1 MKGIKLKD
9 IAERFNVS
17 VSTVSKAISG
27 YSDIRNETK
36 KKILEYVKKVNFRPN
51 SIASSLKTKKTKT
64 IGIVIPDMQ
73 NLFFTKILQSIVN
86 SATSEGYRSILTCSN
101 ESYER
106 EVECVDE
113 LINNK
118 VEAIFIALS
127 DKTTEYSHLQRIKDS
142 EIILI
147 QFDKISKII
156 PSSSVTTNN
165 IESAFEITE
174 RLIKYGRRKIAH
186 LRGGYISQVS
196 IDRFIG
202 YQRALEKHKIE
213 FDKNLVMISEQ
224 RSFEEAMLKVQEMI
238 DKAIDFDA
246 VFAIDDKTAM
256 GIIKCLSL
264 NKIKI
269 PDQVAV
275 VGFSNAAYSKYLSP
289 SLSSI
294 DQSSEKFGP
303 EIIKLFIEEKK
314 MRKSSLDY
322 DFSHVKIP
330 THFVR
335 RESF

>member
-17 VSTVSKAISG
+17 VSTVSKAIAG

-86 SATSEGYRSILTCSN
+86 SAISEGYRSILTCSN

-113 LINNK
+113 LINNN

-127 DKTTEYSHLQRIKDS
+127 DKTTEYSHLQRVKDS

-156 PSSSVTTNN
+156 PSSTVTTNN

-174 RLIKYGRRKIAH
+174 RLIKSGRRKIAH

-224 RSFEEAMLKVQEMI
+224 RSFEEAMLKVQGMI

-294 DQSSEKFGP
+294 DQSSEQFGT
-303 EIIKLFIEEKK
+303 EMMRLFIEEKK
-314 MRKSSLDY
+314 LKKPSLEY
-322 DFSHVKIP
+322 SFSQVKIP

>member
-86 SATSEGYRSILTCSN
+86 SAISEGYRSILTCSN

-113 LINNK
+113 LINNN

-156 PSSSVTTNN
+156 PSSTVTTNN

-174 RLIKYGRRKIAH
+174 RLIKSGRRKIAH

-202 YQRALEKHKIE
+202 YQKALEKHKIE

>member
-17 VSTVSKAISG
+17 VSTVSKSISG

-86 SATSEGYRSILTCSN
+86 SGTSEGYRSILTCSN

-165 IESAFEITE
+165 IKSAFEITE
-174 RLIKYGRRKIAH
+174 RLIKSGRRKIAH

-224 RSFEEAMLKVQEMI
+224 RTFEEAMLNVQEMI
-238 DKAIDFDA
+238 DKEIDFDA

>member
-1 MKGIKLKD
+1 
-9 IAERFNVS
+9 
-17 VSTVSKAISG
+17 
-27 YSDIRNETK
+27 
-36 KKILEYVKKVNFRPN
+36 
-51 SIASSLKTKKTKT
+51 
-64 IGIVIPDMQ
+64 MQ

-86 SATSEGYRSILTCSN
+86 SAISEGYRSILTCSN

-113 LINNK
+113 LINNN

-156 PSSSVTTNN
+156 PSSTVTTNN

-174 RLIKYGRRKIAH
+174 RLIKSGRRKIAH

-335 RESF
+335 RDSF

>member
-1 MKGIKLKD
+1 VKGIKLKD

-17 VSTVSKAISG
+17 VSTVSKAIAG

-86 SATSEGYRSILTCSN
+86 SAISEGYRSILTCSN

-127 DKTTEYSHLQRIKDS
+127 DKTTEYSHLQRVKDS

-156 PSSSVTTNN
+156 PSSTVTTNN

-174 RLIKYGRRKIAH
+174 RLIKSGRRKIAH

-256 GIIKCLSL
+256 GIIKCLSV

-294 DQSSEKFGP
+294 DQSSEQFGT
-303 EIIKLFIEEKK
+303 EIMRLFIEEKK
-314 MRKSSLDY
+314 LKKLSLEY
-322 DFSHVKIP
+322 SFSQVKIP

>member
-17 VSTVSKAISG
+17 VSTVSKAIAG

-86 SATSEGYRSILTCSN
+86 SAISEGYRSILTCSN

-113 LINNK
+113 LINNN

-127 DKTTEYSHLQRIKDS
+127 DKTTEYSHLQRVKDS

-156 PSSSVTTNN
+156 PSSTVTTNN

-174 RLIKYGRRKIAH
+174 RLIKSGRRKIAH

-224 RSFEEAMLKVQEMI
+224 RSFEEAMLKVQWMI

-294 DQSSEKFGP
+294 DQSSEQFGT
-303 EIIKLFIEEKK
+303 EMMRLFIEEKK
-314 MRKSSLDY
+314 LKKPSLEY
-322 DFSHVKIP
+322 SFSQVKIP

>member
-86 SATSEGYRSILTCSN
+86 SAISEGYRSILTCSN

-113 LINNK
+113 LINNN

-127 DKTTEYSHLQRIKDS
+127 DKTTEYSHLQRVKDS

-156 PSSSVTTNN
+156 PSSTVTTNN

-174 RLIKYGRRKIAH
+174 RLIKSGRRKIAH

>member
-17 VSTVSKAISG
+17 VSTVSKAIAG

-86 SATSEGYRSILTCSN
+86 SAISEGYRSILTCSN

-113 LINNK
+113 LINNN

-127 DKTTEYSHLQRIKDS
+127 DKTTEYSHLQRVKDS

-156 PSSSVTTNN
+156 PSSTVTTNN

-174 RLIKYGRRKIAH
+174 RLIKSGRRKIAH

-224 RSFEEAMLKVQEMI
+224 RSFEEAMLKVQGII

-294 DQSSEKFGP
+294 DQSSEQFGT
-303 EIIKLFIEEKK
+303 EIIRLFIEEKK
-314 MRKSSLDY
+314 LKKPSLEY
-322 DFSHVKIP
+322 SFSQVKIP

>member
-86 SATSEGYRSILTCSN
+86 SAISEGYRSILTCSN

-113 LINNK
+113 LINNN

-127 DKTTEYSHLQRIKDS
+127 DKTTEYSHLQRVKDS

-322 DFSHVKIP
+322 DFSQVKIP

>member
-17 VSTVSKAISG
+17 VSTVSKATAG

-86 SATSEGYRSILTCSN
+86 SAISEGYRSILTCSN

-113 LINNK
+113 LINNN

-127 DKTTEYSHLQRIKDS
+127 DKTTEYSHLQRVKDS

-156 PSSSVTTNN
+156 PSSTVTTNN

-174 RLIKYGRRKIAH
+174 RLIKSGRRKIAH

-294 DQSSEKFGP
+294 DQSSEQFGT
-303 EIIKLFIEEKK
+303 EMMRLFIEEKK
-314 MRKSSLDY
+314 LKKPSLEY
-322 DFSHVKIP
+322 SFSQVKIP

>member
-17 VSTVSKAISG
+17 VSTVSKAIAG

-86 SATSEGYRSILTCSN
+86 SAISEGYRSILTCSN

-113 LINNK
+113 LINNN

-127 DKTTEYSHLQRIKDS
+127 DKTTEYLHLQRVKDS

-156 PSSSVTTNN
+156 PSSTVTTNN

-174 RLIKYGRRKIAH
+174 RLIKSGRRKIAH

-202 YQRALEKHKIE
+202 YQRALEKYKIE

-294 DQSSEKFGP
+294 DQSSEQFGT
-303 EIIKLFIEEKK
+303 EIIRLFIEEKK
-314 MRKSSLDY
+314 LKKSSLEY
-322 DFSHVKIP
+322 SFSQVKIP

>member
-17 VSTVSKAISG
+17 VSTVSKAIAG
-27 YSDIRNETK
+27 YSDIRDETK

-86 SATSEGYRSILTCSN
+86 SAISEGYRSILTCSN

-113 LINNK
+113 LINNN

-127 DKTTEYSHLQRIKDS
+127 DKTTEYSHLQRVKDS

-156 PSSSVTTNN
+156 PSSTVTTNN

-174 RLIKYGRRKIAH
+174 RLIKSGRRKIAH

-294 DQSSEKFGP
+294 DQSSEQFGT
-303 EIIKLFIEEKK
+303 EMMRLFIEEKK
-314 MRKSSLDY
+314 LKKPSLEY
-322 DFSHVKIP
+322 SFSQVKIP

>member
-17 VSTVSKAISG
+17 VSTVSKAIAG

-86 SATSEGYRSILTCSN
+86 SAISEGYRSILTCSN

-127 DKTTEYSHLQRIKDS
+127 DKTTEYSHLQRVKDS

-156 PSSSVTTNN
+156 PSSTVTTNN

-174 RLIKYGRRKIAH
+174 RLIKSGRRKIAH

-256 GIIKCLSL
+256 GIIKCLSV

-294 DQSSEKFGP
+294 DQSSEQFGT
-303 EIIKLFIEEKK
+303 EMMRLFIEEKK
-314 MRKSSLDY
+314 LKKPSLEY
-322 DFSHVKIP
+322 SFSQVKIP

>member
-1 MKGIKLKD
+1 MKAIKLKD

-73 NLFFTKILQSIVN
+73 NLFFTKILQSIVD

-113 LINNK
+113 LINHN

-127 DKTTEYSHLQRIKDS
+127 DRTTKYLHLQRIKDS

-165 IESAFEITE
+165 IKSAFEITE
-174 RLIKYGRRKIAH
+174 RLIKSGRRKIAH

-202 YQRALEKHKIE
+202 YQRAIEKHKIE
-213 FDKNLVMISEQ
+213 FDKNLVIISEQ

-275 VGFSNAAYSKYLSP
+275 VGFSNATYSQYLNP

-294 DQSSEKFGP
+294 DQSTDLFGT
-303 EIIKLFIEEKK
+303 EIIRLFLEEKK
-314 MRKSSLDY
+314 MKKSSLDY
-322 DFSHVKIP
+322 DFSQIKIP
-330 THFVR
+330 THFIK

>member
-17 VSTVSKAISG
+17 VSTVSKAIAG

-86 SATSEGYRSILTCSN
+86 SAISEGYRSILTCSN

-113 LINNK
+113 LINNN

-127 DKTTEYSHLQRIKDS
+127 DKTTEYSHLQRVKDS

-156 PSSSVTTNN
+156 PSSTVTTNN

-174 RLIKYGRRKIAH
+174 RLIKSGRRKIAH

-294 DQSSEKFGP
+294 DQSSEQFGT
-303 EIIKLFIEEKK
+303 EMMRLFIEEKK
-314 MRKSSLDY
+314 LKKPSLEY
-322 DFSHVKIP
+322 SFSQVKIP